1 MKKFAIQIEIRDG
14 GVSSVRSQRVLV
26 QFRSVVQLC
35 IACFQPQPTA
45 SQFPPDL
52 SFSLFLSTDREDS
65 RISSARVLRYAI
77 FGSLDGFAG
86 RDCLGWWLDVTRRD
100 CTVAPCGWHDWKATA
115 SAAQHECRKPSGHH
129 WFEALDAAP
138 KTGDLAKTSWQ
149 LMQTAT
155 PFAWSCTSNT
165 DRGLGHCGKG
175 PGRFTA
181 ATGSGILYIHLIA
194 VDSVARADSEDAKDE
209 SRSLAWLPRLVVETS
224 SRIWLG
230 QDTHHAGAL
239 PSWWLYPQGYS
250 HDLCCAISSLP
261 DLFLICFLINII

>member
-1 MKKFAIQIEIRDG
+1 MLCRYACVRELLGGAWGRFWWRNLLSKLRSEME

-52 SFSLFLSTDREDS
+52 SFSLFLSIDREDS

-165 DRGLGHCGKG
+165 DRGLGHCGEG

-181 ATGSGILYIHLIA
+181 ATGSGIQFIDNQW
-194 VDSVARADSEDAKDE
+194 VTGDS
-209 SRSLAWLPRLVVETS
+209 L
-224 SRIWLG
+224 
-230 QDTHHAGAL
+230 
-239 PSWWLYPQGYS
+239 
-250 HDLCCAISSLP
+250 
-261 DLFLICFLINII
+261 